1 MFEAL
6 SKPAHFNVFQQI
18 MDHGSNIIQLTYDSY
33 INMEEN
39 PLTQAEEK
47 NRELAVLADQF
58 YNQLQED
65 LDLEREG
72 YAFLLSFLVH
82 VRKLKFNHDR
92 LINYTR
98 LKIKNKIFF
107 SSMAA
112 ADMENLFQG
121 TRDVY
126 THLSELVVNKN
137 PVLFRQIFRETD
149 KYELISLRVGV
160 EHEER
165 LLRGICKP
173 QASTVYIQ
181 MLGVFEDILW
191 HLHALTSGLKNSS

>member
-1 MFEAL
+1 MFKTL
-6 SKPAHFNVFQQI
+6 SKSAHFNALQQI
-18 MDHGSNIIQLTYDSY
+18 MDYGSEIIQLTYDSY

-39 PLTQAEEK
+39 LLDHAEEK
-47 NRELAVLADQF
+47 NRELTVLADQF
-58 YNQLQED
+58 HKQVKED
-65 LDLEREG
+65 LDLEREE

-82 VRKLKFNHDR
+82 VRKFKFDHDR

-98 LKIKNKIFF
+98 LKINNKIFF

-121 TRDVY
+121 TKDVY

-173 QASTVYIQ
+173 QASTIYIQ

-191 HLHALTSGLKNSS
+191 HLHALTSELKNFS